1 MCGENMKIL
10 IITGELAYPLIK
22 EVISDSKQDII
33 VHIADNT
40 QVAAFLT
47 PRQIIKEVNNNFSNQ
62 LDEIDMILVPG
73 LIKKGTREITK
84 ELGIPTFKGSTDC
97 ADLAMVLNIIGNIDL
112 SEDKPAD
119 KLIEEEKRNDAF
131 KFIEEF
137 ENDHETIAKLLEKPN
152 NILVG
157 NLPVGEDFPMR
168 VLSEIANAPFLSK
181 EALVNKCQYFVD
193 SGADMI
199 DIGMAAGEDFSDK
212 IPDLIKTLRPIVG
225 DRPLSI
231 DTLNPKEIKVAVE
244 NGIDFVLS
252 LDLGNN
258 SEIKDLLIEKN
269 IPAVLLPT
277 NFSQGK
283 SPKSP
288 SERVEAMHQLIR
300 DTEGLTYVADLI
312 LDPVNSSS
320 IIESFLAFHE
330 FHKTNK
336 APMFFGV
343 GNVTELMDADSG
355 GVNVLLAG
363 IGMELGA
370 SILFTPEESGKT
382 RGSVYELA
390 TASKMM
396 FLAKNRKSIPKDLG
410 INMVVFKDKH
420 KRNDVIVNELDG
432 VPEIKQEKPL
442 KFIRDKAGS
451 FKITVDYGTTVSE
464 SRIIATHFKK
474 NNADLVITGHTAKE
488 IYEEIITKE
497 LVTRMEHAAYLGSE
511 LKKAEIAMVTGKD
524 YVQDFELFKNPDE
537 LKK

>member
-1 MCGENMKIL
+1 MKVL
-10 IITGELAYPLIK
+10 IVTGELAYPLIK
-22 EVISDSKQDII
+22 EVVSGSKEDII
-33 VHIADNT
+33 VHIVDNT

-47 PRQIIKEVNNNFSNQ
+47 PRLIINEVKRCFSDQ

-73 LIKKGTREITK
+73 LIKKGTKEITK
-84 ELGIPTFKGSTDC
+84 ELGIPTFKGSTDG
-97 ADLAMVLNIIGNIDL
+97 ADLAMVLNLVGSIDL

-119 KLIEEEKRNDAF
+119 KLIEEEKRKEAF

-137 ENDHETIAKLLEKPN
+137 ENDTENIEKLLEKPN
-152 NILVG
+152 NILIR

-181 EALVNKCQYFVD
+181 EALINKCQYFVD

-212 IPDLIKTLRPIVG
+212 IPELIETLRPIVG

-231 DTLNPKEIKVAVE
+231 DTLNPDEIRVAAE
-244 NGIDFVLS
+244 HGIDFVLS

-258 SEIKDLLIEKN
+258 SEIKDILIEKN

-288 SERVEAMHQLIR
+288 SERVESMHQLIR
-300 DTEGLTYVADLI
+300 DIEGIKYVADLI

-320 IIESFLAFHE
+320 IVESIIACHE
-330 FHKTNK
+330 FHKQNP

-363 IGMELGA
+363 IGMELGV

-382 RGSVYELA
+382 RGSVYELS

-396 FLAKNRKSIPKDLG
+396 FLAKHRKSIPKDLG
-410 INMVVFKDKH
+410 INLVAFKDKH
-420 KRNDVIVNELDG
+420 KRNDIILNEREGVEETRQVN
-432 VPEIKQEKPL
+432 PM
-442 KFIRDKAGS
+442 KFVRDKAGS
-451 FKITVDYGTTVSE
+451 FKINVDYGTTVKD
-464 SRIIATHFKK
+464 SRITATHFKK
-474 NNADLVITGHTAKE
+474 NKPDLVIVGHSAKE
-488 IYEEIITKE
+488 VHEEIITKE

-511 LKKAEIAMVTGKD
+511 LQKAEIAMITGKE
-524 YVQDFELFKNPDE
+524 YVQDFDLFKNPDE
-537 LKK
+537 FKN

>member
-1 MCGENMKIL
+1 MKVL
-10 IITGELAYPLIK
+10 IITGNLAYPLIK
-22 EVISDSKQDII
+22 EVVAGSKENVI

-47 PRQIIKEVNNNFSNQ
+47 PRQIIKEVNTHFADQ
-62 LDEIDMILVPG
+62 LDEIDLILVPG

-84 ELGIPTFKGSTDC
+84 ELGIPTFKGSTDG
-97 ADLAMVLNIIGNIDL
+97 ADLAMVLNLIENIEL

-119 KLIEEEKRNDAF
+119 KLIEEEKRKEAF
-131 KFIEEF
+131 KFIEDF
-137 ENDHETIAKLLEKPN
+137 ENDEENIRELLKKPN
-152 NILVG
+152 NIMIG
-157 NLPVGEDFPMR
+157 KLPVGEDFPMR

-181 EALVNKCQYFVD
+181 EALINKCQYFVD

-212 IPDLIKTLRPIVG
+212 IPELIETLRPIVG

-231 DTLNPKEIKVAVE
+231 DTLNAKEIKVAAE
-244 NGIDFVLS
+244 HGIDFVLS
-252 LDLGNN
+252 LDLGNQ
-258 SEIKDLLIEKN
+258 SEVADILKEKD

-277 NFSQGK
+277 NFSQGV

-288 SERVEAMHQLIR
+288 KERVEAMHQLIK
-300 DTEGLTYVADLI
+300 DTDGLRYVADLI

-320 IIESFLAFHE
+320 IVESIIACYE
-330 FHKTNK
+330 FHNANP

-363 IGMELGA
+363 IGMELGV

-410 INMVVFKDKH
+410 INLVAFKDKH
-420 KRNDVIVNELDG
+420 KRNDIIVNELDD
-432 VPEIKQEKPL
+432 VPETRQTKPM
-442 KFIRDKAGS
+442 KFVRDKSGS
-451 FKITVDYGTTVSE
+451 FRINVDYGTTVE
-464 SRIIATHFKK
+464 NSRIVATHFKK
-474 NNADLVITGHTAKE
+474 NRADLVIVGHSAKE
-488 IYEEIITKE
+488 VYEEIISKE
-497 LVTRMEHAAYLGSE
+497 LVSRMEHAAYLGSE
-511 LKKAEIAMVTGKD
+511 LQKAEIAMFTGKD
-524 YVQDFELFKNPDE
+524 YVQDFDLFKNPDMF
-537 LKK
+537 KK